1 MTRAVIVDD
10 EKNALDVL
18 SMQIHAYCPEIQI
31 VAASVGGKQGISDII
46 LQKPDLVFMD
56 IEMPLING
64 FDVLEATRHL
74 NYKVIFTTAY
84 DQFAIKAFK
93 YSAVDYLLKPI
104 DIEELKSAVLKL
116 LNNGQKDLVLLLQ
129 NMYQHF
135 NQGGGSYQK
144 KIALPFGEGFEMI
157 TVTDIVRCESDS
169 NYTTIYLND
178 RRKLVLTRTL
188 KEVEEQLPFPPFFRI
203 HNSHIVNVDCILK
216 WYKTDGG
223 YVIMNDGA
231 QINISRSR
239 KEAFFE
245 SMLKL

>member
-1 MTRAVIVDD
+1 MTKAVIVDD

-18 SMQIHAYCPEIQI
+18 RMQLNAYCPEIEI
-31 VAASVGGKQGISDII
+31 VSASVGGKQGITDI
-46 LQKPDLVFMD
+46 LQYKPDLVFMD

-104 DIEELKSAVLKL
+104 DIEELKSAVKKL
-116 LNNGQKDLVLLLQ
+116 IHNEQKDLVSILQ

-135 NQGGGSYQK
+135 NQGAGYQK

-157 TVTDIVRCESDS
+157 AVQDIVRCESES
-169 NYTTIYLND
+169 NYTTIYLSD
-178 RRKLVLTRTL
+178 KRKVVLTRTL
-188 KEVEEQLPFPPFFRI
+188 KEIEEQLPFPPFYRI

>member
-1 MTRAVIVDD
+1 MTRAIIVDD

-18 SMQIHAYCPEIQI
+18 RMQLNAYCPEIEI
-31 VAASVGGKQGISDII
+31 VAVSLGGKHGITDIM
-46 LQKPDLVFMD
+46 LHKPDLVFMD

-64 FDVLEATRHL
+64 FDVLEATRLL

-104 DIEELKSAVLKL
+104 DIEELKSAVKKMIH
-116 LNNGQKDLVLLLQ
+116 NEQKDLVSILQ

-135 NQGGGSYQK
+135 NQGASHQK
-144 KIALPFGEGFEMI
+144 KIALPFGDGFEMI
-157 TVTDIVRCESDS
+157 AVQNIVRCESES
-169 NYTTIYLND
+169 NYTTIFLND
-178 RRKLVLTRTL
+178 KRKVVLTRTL
-188 KEVEEQLPFPPFFRI
+188 KDIEEQLPFPPFFRI
-203 HNSHIVNVDCILK
+203 HNSHIVNVDCIQK

-223 YVIMNDGA
+223 YVIMNDGV